1 MTTYLN
7 IESIPFWA
15 PEQVRL
21 RRLITSAVADAV
33 IPALSEINKAWTFHE
48 IDGPILTP
56 QICMNKEYTG
66 DDVFF
71 TQVFKSE
78 NQLALRPETTP
89 SSYQYARE
97 RFRNKKSFPACVWQ
111 AGKSFRVE
119 ASDGARAATLRFN
132 EFYQLE
138 FQCIYAKGTMADY
151 RTPVTTAMRTALD
164 AVMLGTSRL
173 VESDRL
179 PSYSTQTMDIE
190 MPWKGEWKEIA
201 SISTRTDF
209 GDEYEVLE
217 LALGLDRAV
226 LIAEQNYA
234 SRKESM

>member
-1 MTTYLN
+1 MTSYLN

-21 RRLITSAVADAV
+21 RRLITDTVVDAV
-33 IPALSEINKAWTFHE
+33 LPALTRVNKAWSFHE

-56 QICMNKEYTG
+56 QICMNKEYTP

-71 TQVFKSE
+71 TQIFKSG

-97 RFRNKKSFPACVWQ
+97 RFRNKKDFPACVWQ

-151 RTPVTTAMRTALD
+151 RTPVTQAARLALD
-164 AVMLGTSRL
+164 ASMLGTTRL
-173 VESDRL
+173 IESDRL

-190 MPWKGEWKEIA
+190 MPWKGDWKEIA

-209 GDEYEVLE
+209 GDDYEVLE
-217 LALGLDRAV
+217 LAIGLDRAV
-226 LIAEQNYA
+226 LIAQQNYET
-234 SRKESM
+234 RKEVL

>member
-1 MTTYLN
+1 MTSYLN
-7 IESIPFWA
+7 IESIPFWS

-21 RRLITSAVADAV
+21 RRLITQTVVDAV
-33 IPALSEINKAWTFHE
+33 LPALTRVNKAWSFHE

-71 TQVFKSE
+71 TQIFKSG

-89 SSYQYARE
+89 SSYQYALTN
-97 RFRNKKSFPACVWQ
+97 FRNKKDFPACVWQ

-138 FQCIYAKGTMADY
+138 FQCIYAEGTMADY
-151 RTPVTTAMRTALD
+151 RAPVTEAARLALD
-164 AVMLGTSRL
+164 ASMLGTTRL
-173 VESDRL
+173 VKSDRL

-190 MPWKGEWKEIA
+190 MPWHDSWKEIA

-209 GDEYEVLE
+209 VEGFEVLE
-217 LALGLDRAV
+217 LAIGLDRAV
-226 LIAEQNYA
+226 LIAQQNYET
-234 SRKESM
+234 RKEVL